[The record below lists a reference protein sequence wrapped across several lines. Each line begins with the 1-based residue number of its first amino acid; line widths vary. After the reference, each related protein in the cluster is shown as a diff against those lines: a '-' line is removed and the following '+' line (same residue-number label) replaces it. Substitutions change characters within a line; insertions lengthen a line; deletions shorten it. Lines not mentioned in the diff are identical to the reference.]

1 MDVLKK
7 FRVGIRKLHDR
18 SDVSYAIRVS
28 TSADIRPNDRNWT
41 LRLVDVL
48 LSYAAEALLWSLQVA
63 CSAISFVL
71 G

>member
-7 FRVGIRKLHDR
+7 FRVGIRKLRDR
-18 SDVSYAIRVS
+18 SDVSHAIRVS
-28 TSADIRPNDRNWT
+28 TSSDTRPNDRNWT